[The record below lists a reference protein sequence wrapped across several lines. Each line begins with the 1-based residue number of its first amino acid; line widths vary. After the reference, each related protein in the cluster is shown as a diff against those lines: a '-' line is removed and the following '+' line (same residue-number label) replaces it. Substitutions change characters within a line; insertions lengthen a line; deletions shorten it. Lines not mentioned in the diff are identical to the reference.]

1 MKIDILFRGI
11 YRKKEP
17 VTIDLPAGSSCADA
31 LKAVDIDWETD
42 QSFGF
47 ASVNGRRVM
56 IDTVL
61 QDGDQLKAFSKIGG
75 G

>member
-1 MKIDILFRGI
+1 MKIEILFRGI
-11 YRKKEP
+11 YRKQGS
-17 VTIDLPAGSSCADA
+17 VAIDLPTGSTCADA
-31 LKAVDIDWETD
+31 LKAVGIDWEAD

-56 IDTVL
+56 IDTTL
-61 QDGDQLKAFSKIGG
+61 NDGDQLKAFSKIGG